1 MTENITAKSGLWTRN
16 FSFACVANFLM
27 GFSFYLLMP
36 TLPFYLAERF
46 HTDNSTI
53 GLVVSCYVI
62 AALVIRP
69 FSGYLVD
76 SFSRKMVYMISYL
89 LFVGFCLGYLV
100 AGTILFLIV
109 LRFLHG
115 LTWGIITTAGNTLA
129 IDIMPSEK
137 RGQGIGFYG
146 LAFNI
151 SMAIGPVAGI
161 FLYQH
166 FDFNIL
172 FYSAIATGFIGMV
185 FAQFIKA
192 PIKPHIQH
200 HKALSLDRFLMLNG
214 IPVGINLLLITI
226 SYGMILSFAA
236 MYSKEMN
243 ADNPGLFYV
252 MLAIGIAGARAFS
265 GKMIDKGELHKAAL
279 LGITLLA
286 IGLTIFALWHI
297 PAVYYLV
304 ALLLGVG
311 YGIAYPAFQTIF
323 INMATHHQR
332 GTANSTYYT
341 AFDTGVGTGMLLAG
355 KIAAMA
361 SLAAAFGFSAIACF
375 IAILFYWKI
384 SIGSYQKHK
393 LE

>member
-1 MTENITAKSGLWTRN
+1 MKENIAVKSGLWTSN
-16 FSFACVANFLM
+16 FRLACLANFLM

-53 GLVVSCYVI
+53 GFVVSCYVI

-76 SFSRKMVYMISYL
+76 SFSRKTVYMISYL

-166 FDFNIL
+166 YDFNIL

-192 PIKPHIQH
+192 PVKPRIPH
-200 HKALSLDRFLMLNG
+200 HAALSLDRFLLVKAV
-214 IPVGINLLLITI
+214 PVGINLLLVTI

-236 MYSKEMN
+236 MYSQEMH

-252 MLAIGIAGARAFS
+252 LLAVGIATARAFS
-265 GKMIDKGELHKAAL
+265 GKMIDKGELHKASL
-279 LGITLLA
+279 LGIILLA
-286 IGLTIFALWHI
+286 AGLGVFALWRI
-297 PAVYYLV
+297 PAIYYTI
-304 ALLLGVG
+304 ALIAGIG
-311 YGIAYPAFQTIF
+311 YGVAYPAFQTLF
-323 INMATHHQR
+323 INMASHNQR

-361 SLAAAFGFSAIACF
+361 SLGAAFGFSAIACF
-375 IAILFYWKI
+375 IAIFYYAKI
-384 SIGSYQKHK
+384 SVASYEKHK
-393 LE
+393 LV

>member
-1 MTENITAKSGLWTRN
+1 MKANLWSSN
-16 FSFACVANFLM
+16 FVFACLANFLM

-36 TLPFYLAERF
+36 TLPYYLTERF
-46 HTDNSTI
+46 HSDNSTI
-53 GLVVSCYVI
+53 GFVVSCYVI

-69 FSGYLVD
+69 FSGYVVD
-76 SFSRKMVYMISYL
+76 RFSRKTVYMISYL
-89 LFVGFCLGYLV
+89 LFVTFCFGYLV

-129 IDIMPSEK
+129 IDIMPSQK

-166 FDFNIL
+166 YDFNVL
-172 FYSAIATGFIGMV
+172 FYSAIATGFIGMIL
-185 FAQFIKA
+185 AQFIKA
-192 PIKPHIQH
+192 PVKPRIQH
-200 HKALSLDRFLMLNG
+200 HTALSLDRFLMIKG

-252 MLAIGIAGARAFS
+252 LLALGIAIARAFS
-265 GKMIDKGELHKAAL
+265 GKMIDRGELNKASL
-279 LGITLLA
+279 SGVILLA
-286 IGLTIFALWHI
+286 VGLSVFALWRI
-297 PAVYYLV
+297 PAVYYMIAV
-304 ALLLGVG
+304 ILGLG

-323 INMATHHQR
+323 INMANHNQR

-341 AFDTGVGTGMLLAG
+341 AFDIGVGSGMLLAG
-355 KIAAMA
+355 KIAAVA
-361 SLAAAFGFSAIACF
+361 SLSAAFGFSAIACLL
-375 IAILFYWKI
+375 AILFYIKI
-384 SIGSYQKHK
+384 SAASYQKHK
-393 LE
+393 LV